1 MGHKIIATNRKAYHN
16 YHILQKYESGIV
28 LLGSEVKSIR
38 ESKISIKE
46 SYIRFIKNELYAVGM
61 NIAEYSN
68 QGYTTHDPQRV
79 KKLLLNQKELKEI
92 KEYVDQ
98 KGHTLIPTSVYL
110 KNGKIKVEFGIAK
123 GKKLWDKRKD
133 KMDKEIK
140 RDIDRKIKE
149 HKNS

>member
-16 YHILQKYESGIV
+16 YDILQKYESGIV

-133 KMDKEIK
+133 KMDKDIK
-140 RDIDRKIKE
+140 RDIDRQLKGRA
-149 HKNS
+149 

>member
-1 MGHKIIATNRKAYHN
+1 MANKIIATNRKAYHN

-38 ESKISIKE
+38 EGKINIKE
-46 SYIRFIKNELYAVGM
+46 SYVRFIKDEIYAVSM
-61 NIAEYSN
+61 NIAEYSHK
-68 QGYTTHDPQRV
+68 GYNTHDPQRI
-79 KKLLLNQKELKEI
+79 KKLLLNKKELKEI
-92 KEYVDQ
+92 KEYVNQ

-133 KMDKEIK
+133 EMDKDIK
-140 RDIDRKIKE
+140 RDIDRELKGRV
-149 HKNS
+149 

>member
-1 MGHKIIATNRKAYHN
+1 MDHKIIATNRKAYHN
-16 YHILQKYESGIV
+16 YDILQKYESGIV

-133 KMDKEIK
+133 KMDKDIK
-140 RDIDRKIKE
+140 RDIDRQLKGRA
-149 HKNS
+149 